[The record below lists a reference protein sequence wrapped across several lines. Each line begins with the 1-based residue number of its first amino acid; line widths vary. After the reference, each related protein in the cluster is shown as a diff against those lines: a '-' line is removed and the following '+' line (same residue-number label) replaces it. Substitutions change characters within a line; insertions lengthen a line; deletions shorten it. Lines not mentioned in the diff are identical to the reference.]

1 MQKFVLI
8 LPVWRADMAL
18 WHQKND
24 FSLDIALT
32 LCYTKR
38 VGGYVMDSHKTNELY
53 EKFPHLYRE
62 RTAPLESSG
71 MGWGF
76 QCESGWYKI
85 IYEMSKKIDKIS
97 TRGEH
102 APAVTQV
109 SKHEDGTLRV
119 AVRNIT
125 PPVADI
131 VTSATEQS
139 RLTCE
144 LCSYSPAFLRGVA
157 NNLEGHIACGR
168 CVAKNST
175 KTKGKTRGRRKK
187 PLRAPDTIIV
197 KR

>member
-1 MQKFVLI
+1 
-8 LPVWRADMAL
+8 
-18 WHQKND
+18 
-24 FSLDIALT
+24 
-32 LCYTKR
+32 
-38 VGGYVMDSHKTNELY
+38 MDSHKTNELY

-62 RTAPLESSG
+62 RTAPLESSD

-76 QCESGWYKI
+76 QSENGWYKI

-97 TRGEH
+97 KQGEH
-102 APAVTQV
+102 APAISLV
-109 SKHEDGTLRV
+109 SRHEDGTLHV

-144 LCSYSPAFLRGVA
+144 FCAYTPAFLRTTNGPYS
-157 NNLEGHIACGR
+157 GHIACGR
-168 CVAKNST
+168 CLRKVTPA
-175 KTKGKTRGRRKK
+175 TKGKAPKRRTK
-187 PLRAPDTIIV
+187 PRRAPDTIVV

>member
-1 MQKFVLI
+1 
-8 LPVWRADMAL
+8 
-18 WHQKND
+18 
-24 FSLDIALT
+24 
-32 LCYTKR
+32 
-38 VGGYVMDSHKTNELY
+38 MDSHKTNELY

-76 QCESGWYKI
+76 QCEDGWYKI

-97 TRGEH
+97 PEGEH
-102 APAVTQV
+102 APAISLV
-109 SKHEDGTLRV
+109 SRLEVGTLHV
-119 AVRNIT
+119 AVRNIK

-144 LCSYSPAFLRGVA
+144 FCAYTPAVLRTSNGPHK
-157 NNLEGHIACGR
+157 GHIACGR
-168 CVAKNST
+168 CLRKAT
-175 KTKGKTRGRRKK
+175 PPTKGKPPKRRTK
-187 PLRAPDTIIV
+187 PRRAPDTIVV

>member
-1 MQKFVLI
+1 
-8 LPVWRADMAL
+8 MAL
-18 WHQKND
+18 TH
-24 FSLDIALT
+24 
-32 LCYTKR
+32 CYYRR
-38 VGGYVMDSHKTNELY
+38 VGGHVMDSHKTNELY

-76 QCESGWYKI
+76 QCENGWYKI

-97 TRGEH
+97 SEGVH
-102 APAVTQV
+102 APAISQV
-109 SKHEDGTLRV
+109 SKHEDGTLYV
-119 AVRNIT
+119 AVSNIT

-144 LCSYSPAFLRGVA
+144 FCAYTPAFLRGVA
-157 NNLEGHIACGR
+157 NSLEGHIACGR
-168 CVAKNST
+168 CVAKAGA
-175 KTKGKTRGRRKK
+175 KPKAKGRKSKRK
-187 PLRAPDTIIV
+187 PRRAPDTIVV

>member
-1 MQKFVLI
+1 M
-8 LPVWRADMAL
+8 
-18 WHQKND
+18 NN
-24 FSLDIALT
+24 
-32 LCYTKR
+32 
-38 VGGYVMDSHKTNELY
+38 HKTNELY

-76 QCESGWYKI
+76 QCEDGWYKI

-97 TRGEH
+97 TEGEH
-102 APAVTQV
+102 APAISLV
-109 SKHEDGTLRV
+109 SRHEDGTLYV
-119 AVRNIT
+119 AVSNIT

-131 VTSATEQS
+131 VTRATEQS

-144 LCSYSPAFLRGVA
+144 FCSYTPAFLRGVA

-168 CVAKNST
+168 CV
-175 KTKGKTRGRRKK
+175 GKTAAPIRKK
-187 PLRAPDTIIV
+187 PSKSKRKSLRAPDTIIV

>member
-1 MQKFVLI
+1 
-8 LPVWRADMAL
+8 
-18 WHQKND
+18 
-24 FSLDIALT
+24 
-32 LCYTKR
+32 
-38 VGGYVMDSHKTNELY
+38 MDSQKTNELY

-76 QCESGWYKI
+76 QCENGWYKI

-102 APAVTQV
+102 APAVTRV

-144 LCSYSPAFLRGVA
+144 LCGYSPAFLRGVA
-157 NNLEGHIACGR
+157 NSLEGHIACGR
-168 CVAKNST
+168 CVAKAGG
-175 KTKGKTRGRRKK
+175 KPKTRGRKSTRR
-187 PLRAPDTIIV
+187 PRRAPDTLV
-197 KR
+197 LKR